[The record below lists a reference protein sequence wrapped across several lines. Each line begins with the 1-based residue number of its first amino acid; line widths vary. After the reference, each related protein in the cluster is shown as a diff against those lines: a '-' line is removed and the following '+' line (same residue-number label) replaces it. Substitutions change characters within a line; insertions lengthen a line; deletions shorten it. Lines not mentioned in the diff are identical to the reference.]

1 MTGNGRYT
9 ARAGDA
15 GATTK
20 LKQNVQYRRVSRN
33 HLSLSLCRARSCAVK
48 GKTQTPYRDFYFR
61 RRVAFPM
68 RDFPD
73 GSMRP
78 RDFSAFSRREPAE
91 NGRVFTRQRRARTR
105 DRGARARARARAR
118 KGTSAGERGRKE
130 GTGGGRLGG
139 SEGRSGGGR

>member
-1 MTGNGRYT
+1 MTENGRYGSSGRCWRDVEIK
-9 ARAGDA
+9 AKRPISP
-15 GATTK
+15 
-20 LKQNVQYRRVSRN
+20 RVSRN
-33 HLSLSLCRARSCAVK
+33 YPSLCPSRSRSLARSLTSSRAVK

-78 RDFSAFSRREPAE
+78 RDFSAFSHREPAE

-105 DRGARARARARAR
+105 DREKGRAQE
-118 KGTSAGERGRKE
+118 KEDEKRGRK
-130 GTGGGRLGG
+130 GARRIGR
-139 SEGRSGGGR
+139 R